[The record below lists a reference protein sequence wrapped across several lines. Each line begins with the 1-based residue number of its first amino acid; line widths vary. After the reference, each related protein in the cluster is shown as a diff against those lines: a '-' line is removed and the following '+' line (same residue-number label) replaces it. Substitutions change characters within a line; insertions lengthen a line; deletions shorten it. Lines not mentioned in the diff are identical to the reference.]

1 MKFLEDKLEA
11 LDIYF
16 APKKESE
23 KWIVILG
30 IAGIIAYLGYAY
42 LLPYTENLYKKSERS
57 KKSIQKSITDNN
69 TYLNSITIGGDRE
82 FYVKKFDN
90 DIVNKKQDI
99 VNITDKIKFIDAN
112 LEKLSGM
119 LFNQKSWSKFLNSI
133 TNKAEIQNVDL
144 QYITNKYV
152 DENTGSFGH
161 VLEIGIGCRGEYKNI
176 VKFMN
181 ELEQN
186 VLVTD
191 IFKTEFTSDADTS
204 KTVADIHISVWGI
217 NH

>member
-1 MKFLEDKLEA
+1 MKFIEDKLEE

-23 KWIVILG
+23 KWLLILG
-30 IAGIIAYLGYAY
+30 VAGIIAYLAYAY
-42 LLPYTENLYKKSERS
+42 LLPYTEKMYQKSETS
-57 KKSIQKSITDNN
+57 KKSIQKSVVDNE
-69 TYLNSITIGGDRE
+69 TYLNSITVNGNRE
-82 FYVKKFDN
+82 YYVKKFDRDIATKKGN
-90 DIVNKKQDI
+90 IVNLNK
-99 VNITDKIKFIDAN
+99 KIKFINEN
-112 LEKLSGM
+112 LEKLSDM
-119 LFNQKSWSKFLNSI
+119 LFNQKSWSKFLTSI
-133 TNKAEIQNVDL
+133 TNKAEIQNVDI

-152 DENTGSFGH
+152 DNNGSFGY
-161 VLEIGIGCRGEYKNI
+161 VLEIGIGCRGDYKGI

-191 IFKTEFTSDADTS
+191 IYGTKLSLDQNTSQVA
-204 KTVADIHISVWGI
+204 ADINISVWGI

>member
-23 KWIVILG
+23 KWVVILG
-30 IAGIIAYLGYAY
+30 MAGLIAYLGYAY
-42 LLPYTENLYKKSERS
+42 LLPYTEDLYKKSERS

-69 TYLNSITIGGDRE
+69 IYLKSITVGGDRE
-82 FYVKKFDN
+82 YYVKKYDN
-90 DIVNKKQDI
+90 DIVNKKQEI
-99 VNITDKIKFIDAN
+99 VDVTNKVKFIDTN

-144 QYITNKYV
+144 QYISNKYV
-152 DENTGSFGH
+152 DEKTGSFGH
-161 VLEIGIGCRGEYKNI
+161 VLEIGIGCSGKYKNI

-191 IFKTEFTSDADTS
+191 IFKTEFSSDSTSSDTI
-204 KTVADIHISVWGI
+204 ADIHISVWGI

>member
-42 LLPYTENLYKKSERS
+42 LLPYTENLYNKSERS
-57 KKSIQKSITDNN
+57 KKSIQKSIVDNN
-69 TYLNSITIGGDRE
+69 TYLNSITIRGDRE
-82 FYVKKFDN
+82 YYVKKFDN
-90 DIVNKKQDI
+90 DIVNKKQEI
-99 VNITDKIKFIDAN
+99 VTITDKIKFIDAN